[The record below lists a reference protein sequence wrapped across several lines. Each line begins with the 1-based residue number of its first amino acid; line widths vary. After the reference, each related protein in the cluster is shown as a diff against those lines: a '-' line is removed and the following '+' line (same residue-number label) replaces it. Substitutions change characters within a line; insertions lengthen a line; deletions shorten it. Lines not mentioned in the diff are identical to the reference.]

1 MQLFNKIHKLLQRE
15 NLTIVRFFFSI
26 YIVKRFKTTTIYL
39 EGDVGKH
46 FFLVVD
52 ATTFDILENSLGEP
66 SIYARQAALKIAEL
80 STNGELSHNAVSV
93 WC

>member
-1 MQLFNKIHKLLQRE
+1 M
-15 NLTIVRFFFSI
+15 
-26 YIVKRFKTTTIYL
+26 VKMTNITLKDNEISMDCYK

-80 STNGELSHNAVSV
+80 CTNGELPHNAVSV

>member
-1 MQLFNKIHKLLQRE
+1 MRKIKE
-15 NLTIVRFFFSI
+15 IYGKGSSYMVKMTNIVLKDNEISMDC
-26 YIVKRFKTTTIYL
+26 YK

-66 SIYARQAALKIAEL
+66 SIYARQAALKIEEL
-80 STNGELSHNAVSV
+80 SANGELPADAVSV

>member
-1 MQLFNKIHKLLQRE
+1 M
-15 NLTIVRFFFSI
+15 
-26 YIVKRFKTTTIYL
+26 VKMTNITLKDNGISMDCYK

-52 ATTFDILENSLGEP
+52 ATTFDIIENSLGEP

-80 STNGELSHNAVSV
+80 STNGELPSNAMSV